1 MFSPLGITI
10 LVVVALLTVVG
21 LFIATR
27 PSGFRIE
34 RSAVVKAP
42 PAVVFSLINDFH
54 QWVHWSP
61 WEKLDATMQKTFTGP
76 PAGAGSSYSWHGNN
90 KVGEGRM
97 TVLKSEPDRS
107 IHIDL
112 EFRKPFAAKNVTMF
126 ELTRVDGGTRVVWG
140 MEGKRD
146 FMMKAFGLFM
156 NLDKMIGKDYE
167 SGLANLDKVAQEQG
181 TAKG

>member
-10 LVVVALLTVVG
+10 LVVVALLTVLV

-27 PSGFRIE
+27 PAGFRIE
-34 RSAVVKAP
+34 RSAVIKAP
-42 PAVVFSLINDFH
+42 PAAVFSLINDFH

-76 PAGAGSSYSWHGNN
+76 PAGAGASYSWHGN
-90 KVGEGRM
+90 KQVGEGRM
-97 TVLKSEPDRS
+97 TLLKSEPDRS
-107 IHIDL
+107 IHIKL
-112 EFRKPFAAKNVTMF
+112 EFLKPFVATNDTVF
-126 ELTRVDGGTRVVWG
+126 EFAPVDGGTRVVWG

-146 FMMKAFGLFM
+146 FMMKAFCLVM
-156 NLDKMIGKDYE
+156 NMDKMVGKDFE
-167 SGLANLDKVAQEQG
+167 NGLANLDKAAQEQA